1 MKQRILV
8 VEDSA
13 TQGEA
18 LRDALDTKG
27 FDVELVTS
35 GELALETLKSAATTG
50 FDLVVSDVV
59 MPGIDGFELCRRI
72 KAADYGDM
80 PVVLLTSLTDPM
92 AIVRGLEC
100 GADNYV
106 TKPYALPHLLARIR
120 HALDKHT
127 LRSGARSSMGINV
140 RFLETNFTITSGKE
154 QILDLFISSIEDV
167 VRMNDALLASQ
178 RELAETQKQ
187 LEEFAARMA
196 RQAQVTAEKYSAL
209 MHSANDAIF
218 VLERDGR
225 IADANERA
233 AELLGEKRPLLG
245 RKLVDFG
252 APESQQELCEL
263 LEGARKA
270 GRVSRTNVAF
280 TRSNDRVLYCDVSV
294 SKSGDATADLSLAI
308 LHDVTTRRINE
319 EGLKRSR
326 EQLAEAQH
334 IAGLGS
340 FEWEMA
346 SDTLVWSDETFRLFG
361 VVPGSIVPT
370 YRDFIT
376 YVHPEDRESLED
388 ALQAAIS
395 GDQPFTAEFRAVR
408 SDNSVRHVHTRGEV
422 RRDPAGAPVSMIGT
436 SMDIT
441 ERKNLEQQLRQS
453 QKMDAIGQL
462 AGGIAH
468 DFNNLLTVIHGNSDL
483 ALESLAPSD
492 SAYGDISEIKQ
503 AATSA
508 AALTQ
513 QLLAFS
519 RRQILQPRPIQLRAV
534 AMGVERMLGRLL
546 GENIELVLELDED
559 AGFVIADSGQ
569 IEQVLMNLTV
579 NARDAMPAGGRI
591 TISSS
596 SARLNGSIGNEMSL
610 PPGDYEVLRVTD
622 TGTGMDQATRE
633 RIFEPFF
640 TTKPAGRGTG
650 LGLSTVHGIVKQ
662 SGGELQVATAPGEGS
677 SFTIYFPRASTEVV
691 ADATRTRSDA
701 SGGSE
706 TILLVEDEAA
716 LRNLARRVLTK
727 KGYAVFEAADAEEA
741 IRINETSGQ
750 NFDLIVTDVVMPGM
764 DSPTMVERIAKLKPG
779 IKVLFMSGYHDDH
792 VMMQSLAGAK
802 IDFLHKPFSP
812 QDLADKV
819 RTVLDS
825 RRKIES
831 A

>member
-1 MKQRILV
+1 
-8 VEDSA
+8 
-13 TQGEA
+13 
-18 LRDALDTKG
+18 
-27 FDVELVTS
+27 
-35 GELALETLKSAATTG
+35 
-50 FDLVVSDVV
+50 
-59 MPGIDGFELCRRI
+59 
-72 KAADYGDM
+72 
-80 PVVLLTSLTDPM
+80 
-92 AIVRGLEC
+92 
-100 GADNYV
+100 
-106 TKPYALPHLLARIR
+106 
-120 HALDKHT
+120 
-127 LRSGARSSMGINV
+127 MGINV
-140 RFLETNFTITSGKE
+140 RFLDTNFTITSGKE

-225 IADANERA
+225 IADANARA

-245 RKLVDFG
+245 RKLLDFG
-252 APESQQELCEL
+252 APESRQELCEL
-263 LEGARKA
+263 LEGVKQA
-270 GRVSRTNVAF
+270 GRVSRANVAF

-294 SKSGDATADLSLAI
+294 SKSGDVSGDLSLVI
-308 LHDVTTRRINE
+308 LHDVTSRRINE
-319 EGLKRSR
+319 EGLRRSR

-340 FEWEMA
+340 FERDIA
-346 SDTLVWSDETFRLFG
+346 SNTAVWSDETFRLFG
-361 VVPGSIVPT
+361 LVPGSIAPAFH
-370 YRDFIT
+370 DIMS
-376 YVHPEDRESLED
+376 YVHPDDRESLED
-388 ALQAAIS
+388 ALQAAMS
-395 GDQPFTAEFRAVR
+395 EGRAFSAEFRVVR
-408 SDNSVRHVHTRGEV
+408 PDKSVRHVHSRGEV
-422 RRDPAGAPVSMIGT
+422 RHDPTGTPLSMVGT
-436 SMDIT
+436 VLDIT
-441 ERKNLEQQLRQS
+441 ERKNLELQLRQS

-468 DFNNLLTVIHGNSDL
+468 DFNNLLTVINGNSDL
-483 ALESLAPSD
+483 ALDGLD
-492 SAYGDISEIKQ
+492 SSSSVYGDISEIKK

-559 AGFVIADSGQ
+559 AGFVLADPGQ

-579 NARDAMPAGGRI
+579 NARDAMPKGGRI

-596 SARLNGSIGNEMSL
+596 STRLNGSIGNEMSL

-622 TGTGMDQATRE
+622 TGIGMDQATRE

-662 SGGELQVATAPGEGS
+662 SGGELQVATAEGKGS
-677 SFTIYFPRASTEVV
+677 SFTIYFPRASTQVV
-691 ADATRTRSDA
+691 ADATKTRNDVN
-701 SGGSE
+701 GGSE

-716 LRNLARRVLTK
+716 LRALARRVLTK
-727 KGYAVFEAADAEEA
+727 KGYSVFEAGNAEEA
-741 IRINETSGQ
+741 IRIHETSGQ
-750 NFDLIVTDVVMPGM
+750 NFDLVVTDVVMPGL
-764 DSPTMVERIAKLKPG
+764 DSRTMVERIAKTKRG

-819 RTVLDS
+819 RAVLDN
-825 RRKIES
+825 RRKVES

>member
-1 MKQRILV
+1 MKPKILV

-35 GELALETLKSAATTG
+35 GEVALKALESAGSPG
-50 FDLVVSDVV
+50 FDMVVSDVV
-59 MPGIDGFELCRRI
+59 MPGIDGYELCRRI
-72 KAADYGDM
+72 KTGNYGDM

-127 LRSGARSSMGINV
+127 LRTGSKSSMGINV
-140 RFLETNFTITSGKE
+140 RFLDTNFTITSGKE

-167 VRMNDALLASQ
+167 VRMNDALLSSQ

-196 RQAQVTAEKYSAL
+196 RQAQVTAERYSAL

-245 RKLVDFG
+245 RKLLDFG
-252 APESQQELCEL
+252 TPESRQQLRDL
-263 LEGARKA
+263 LESLKET
-270 GRVSRTNVAF
+270 GRVSRSNISFA
-280 TRSNDRVLYCDVSV
+280 RSNDRVLYCDVSV
-294 SKSGDATADLSLAI
+294 SKSGDKNEALSLVI
-308 LHDVTTRRINE
+308 LHDVTERRINE
-319 EGLKRSR
+319 EGLRRSR

-334 IAGLGS
+334 VAALGS
-340 FEWEMA
+340 FEWVIA
-346 SDTLVWSDETFRLFG
+346 SDTVVWSDETFRLFG
-361 VVPGSIVPT
+361 VLPGSFVPSYST
-370 YRDFIT
+370 FMS
-376 YVHPEDRESLED
+376 YVHPEDRHLLED
-388 ALQAAIS
+388 ALQSAMSEGQA
-395 GDQPFTAEFRAVR
+395 FAVEYRAVR
-408 SDNSVRHVHTRGEV
+408 SDKSVRHFHTRGQI
-422 RRDPAGAPVSMIGT
+422 RRDPTGAPVSIVG
-436 SMDIT
+436 SSQDIT

-483 ALESLAPSD
+483 ALDSLD
-492 SAYGDISEIKQ
+492 SSSSVHGDISEIKR

-519 RRQILQPRPIQLRAV
+519 RRQILQPRPIQLRAI

-559 AGFVIADSGQ
+559 AGFILADSGQ
-569 IEQVLMNLTV
+569 IEQVLINLTV
-579 NARDAMPAGGRI
+579 NARDAMPDGGRI
-591 TISSS
+591 TISSCS
-596 SARLNGSIGNEMSL
+596 TRINGSKGSEICL
-610 PPGDYEVLRVTD
+610 PPGDYEVLTVTD

-662 SGGELQVATAPGEGS
+662 SGGELQVATTVGKGS
-677 SFTIYFPRASTEVV
+677 SFTIYFPRVSTTVV
-691 ADATRTRSDA
+691 ADATRIRNDA

-727 KGYAVFEAADAEEA
+727 KGYSVFEAGNAEEA
-741 IRINETSGQ
+741 IRIHETSGQ
-750 NFDLIVTDVVMPGM
+750 NFDLIVTDVVMPGL
-764 DSPTMVERIAKLKPG
+764 DSRTMVERIAKMKPG

-802 IDFLHKPFSP
+802 IEFLHKPFSP

-819 RTVLDS
+819 RAVLDS
-825 RRKIES
+825 RRSTETV
-831 A
+831 